1 MEFGW
6 DPAKHENNLRDR
18 GIGFVR
24 AARIFEGFVVEWI
37 DSHRDYGE
45 IRVNAI
51 GMADGELL
59 RVTYTM
65 REGGRLYWIIT
76 TWKAGKKDRD
86 RWHAAQRA

>member
-6 DPAKHENNLRDR
+6 DPAKHEKNLRDR

-37 DSHRDYGE
+37 DSRQDYGE
-45 IRVNAI
+45 VRVNAI